1 MTEQKQT
8 AFMRLY
14 QPVHPKLERFCKARV
29 YGEMDWKDLL
39 QDAVLIAYRQFDQ
52 LRAQEAF
59 PSFIFGIALRVLA
72 NHRRKQ
78 RPQSRDLGQDPDF
91 VHLGIESSERTQ
103 MDREWLYK
111 ALSRL
116 PEQQREAILLF
127 EISGFSI
134 KEIAVLQESSE
145 SAIKQRLSRGRQ
157 QLLEQLQ
164 AFNLSIT
171 HLEP

>member
-1 MTEQKQT
+1 
-8 AFMRLY
+8 
-14 QPVHPKLERFCKARV
+14 
-29 YGEMDWKDLL
+29 
-39 QDAVLIAYRQFDQ
+39 
-52 LRAQEAF
+52 
-59 PSFIFGIALRVLA
+59 
-72 NHRRKQ
+72 
-78 RPQSRDLGQDPDF
+78 
-91 VHLGIESSERTQ
+91 ESSERTQ

>member
-1 MTEQKQT
+1 MIEPKQIV
-8 AFMRLY
+8 FMRLY
-14 QPVHPKLERFCKARV
+14 EPVHPKLERFCKVRA

-39 QDAVLIAYRQFDQ
+39 HDAVLIAYGQFER

-72 NHRRKQ
+72 NHRRKR
-78 RPQSRDLGQDPDF
+78 RPQSRDLEQDPAF
-91 VHLGIESSERTQ
+91 VHLGVESSERTQ
-103 MDREWLYK
+103 MERDWLYQ
-111 ALSRL
+111 ALSKL

-134 KEIAVLQESSE
+134 KEIAELQQSSE

-164 AFNLSIT
+164 AFNSSTT
-171 HLEP
+171 HVEP

>member
-1 MTEQKQT
+1 
-8 AFMRLY
+8 
-14 QPVHPKLERFCKARV
+14 
-29 YGEMDWKDLL
+29 
-39 QDAVLIAYRQFDQ
+39 
-52 LRAQEAF
+52 
-59 PSFIFGIALRVLA
+59 
-72 NHRRKQ
+72 
-78 RPQSRDLGQDPDF
+78 
-91 VHLGIESSERTQ
+91 